1 MKELPDQR
9 LTDWRGNEYGVGDTI
24 LYPRQSGH
32 STEIVEGV
40 VEMIFQSTP
49 TYYSR
54 LGRGVTV
61 RVNPTKSSR
70 FKMYGA
76 RKYSDITII
85 ENITKV

>member
-9 LTDWRGNEYGVGDTI
+9 ITDWRGNEYGVGDTI

-40 VEMIFQSTP
+40 VEMIFLSTP
-49 TYYSR
+49 TYYSKP
-54 LGRGVTV
+54 GGVTV
-61 RVNPTKSSR
+61 RVNPTRSSR
-70 FKMYGA
+70 FKMHSA
-76 RKYSDITII
+76 RKYSDITIT